1 MPSTPLHGTPSTNVY
16 LNAIQWGGWQWTD
29 GAPAGTNITYFFGPA
44 GQNLNGFVGS
54 GTGNSVAWSASEQT
68 AYRAALQEWANV
80 ANVTFTEVLSYAQA
94 DLVEW
99 LFNKPGSSLLGL
111 HETPEHAAATDGT
124 AWGGYNIAGVGWN
137 TSGLAAGGFGFVTLV
152 HELGHALGLA
162 HPHDNGGG
170 SSLFPGVRPNVSS
183 DLGDNNLNQGIFTTM
198 SYNDGWRTGPS
209 GNQSSFNFGWQSGP
223 MAFDIAATQFLYGA
237 NTTFNSGDNTY
248 TLPDADVAGTFWDA
262 IWDTGGTDT
271 IQYNGTRNTVI
282 NLTAATL
289 DDSPTGG
296 GAPSYASGIHGGF
309 TIANGVV
316 IENVVGG
323 SGNDM
328 MTGNSAA
335 NQFQGRGGN
344 DTIDGM
350 GGIDTAV
357 FSGLRSQYTLIPLD
371 GNGVRVTGPDGADM
385 LSNLEELTFNDQ
397 TVDWTS
403 GFKSSTFELAAFG
416 PGAGGWSTNDTYPRK
431 LADVNADSRADI
443 VAFSAAGVYESLAT
457 GNGNFMAPTFEL
469 AAFGTMAGG
478 WSSDNTYPRVLADVS
493 ADGRADIVAFSSA
506 GVYESLATG
515 NGDFMAPTFE
525 LAAFGT
531 TAGGWS
537 SDDTY
542 PRRLADVNG
551 DTRADIIAFS
561 SAGVYESLATGN
573 GDFMAPTFELAA
585 FGTMAGG
592 WSSNDTYPRE
602 LADVDGDG
610 MADIVGFS
618 SAGVYVSRA
627 TGNGHFGTPTF
638 ELAAFGAG
646 GGAGGWTSD
655 DLYPRMLADVNADGR
670 ADIVGFGSAGV
681 YTSLATGGGHFAAPA
696 FTDMA
701 FGLGAGN
708 WSSDTT
714 YPRQLADVNAD
725 GKADVVGF
733 GYGGVLTSQSEFI
746 RI

>member
-1 MPSTPLHGTPSTNVY
+1 MPSTPLHGTSSTNVY

-29 GAPAGTNITYFFGPA
+29 APAGTNIAYFFGPA

-80 ANVTFTEVLSYAQA
+80 ANVTFTEVLSYAEA

-124 AWGGYNIAGVGWN
+124 AWGGYNTAGVGWT
-137 TSGLAAGGFGFVTLV
+137 TSGLAAGGFGFITLV

-170 SSLFPGVRPNVSS
+170 SPTFPGVTLFDSS

-248 TLPDADVAGTFWDA
+248 TLPDADAAGTFWDA

-416 PGAGGWSTNDTYPRK
+416 PGAGGWSSNDTYPRK

-618 SAGVYVSRA
+618 SGGVYVSRA

-701 FGLGAGN
+701 FGVGAGG

>member
-1 MPSTPLHGTPSTNVY
+1 MPSVPLHGTSSTNIY

-29 GAPAGTNITYFFGPA
+29 APAGTNITYYFGGA
-44 GQNLNGFVGS
+44 GQNLNNRL
-54 GTGNSVAWSASEQT
+54 GTGTSVAWLASEQT

-80 ANVTFTEVLSYAQA
+80 ANVTFTEVGSSAQP

-99 LFNKPGSSLLGL
+99 LFNRPGSSLLGL
-111 HETPEHAAATDGT
+111 HETPEHAASAPDGA
-124 AWGGYNIAGVGWN
+124 AWGGYNIAGGGWT
-137 TSGLAAGGFGFVTLV
+137 TSGLAAGGFGFITLV

-170 SSLFPGVRPNVSS
+170 SPTFPGVRLFHPS

-209 GNQSSFNFGWQSGP
+209 GNQGSFNFGWQSGP

-237 NTTFNSGDNTY
+237 NTTFNSGNNTY
-248 TLPDADVAGTFWDA
+248 TLPDADVAGTFWDC

-271 IQYNGTRNTVI
+271 IAYNGTRNTVI

-296 GAPSYASGIHGGF
+296 GVPSYASGIHGGF
-309 TIANGVV
+309 TIANGVM
-316 IENVVGG
+316 IENAVGG
-323 SGNDM
+323 SGNDVI
-328 MTGNSAA
+328 TGNSAD

-344 DTIDGM
+344 DTMDGM

-357 FSGLRSQYTLIPLD
+357 FSGLRSQSTLLPLD

-385 LSNLEELTFNDQ
+385 LSNVEKLTFNDQ

-416 PGAGGWSTNDTYPRK
+416 PGAGGWSSNDTYPRK
-431 LADVNADSRADI
+431 LADVDGGGMADI
-443 VAFSAAGVYESLAT
+443 VAFSSPVSTKSLAT
-457 GNGNFMAPTFEL
+457 GGGHFAMPTFEL
-469 AAFGTMAGG
+469 AAFGVEAGG
-478 WSSDNTYPRVLADVS
+478 WSSENTYPRRLADVNG
-493 ADGRADIVAFSSA
+493 DGKADIVAFSSA
-506 GVYESLATG
+506 GVYESHATV
-515 NGDFMAPTFE
+515 
-525 LAAFGT
+525 
-531 TAGGWS
+531 GGHF
-537 SDDTY
+537 
-542 PRRLADVNG
+542 A
-551 DTRADIIAFS
+551 
-561 SAGVYESLATGN
+561 
-573 GDFMAPTFELAA
+573 MPTFELAA

-592 WSSNDTYPRE
+592 WSSNDTYPRA
-602 LADVDGDG
+602 LADVTGDG

-627 TGNGHFGTPTF
+627 TGNGHFAASTF

-646 GGAGGWTSD
+646 PRGGGWTSNNT
-655 DLYPRMLADVNADGR
+655 YPRTLADVNADGR

-681 YTSLATGGGHFAAPA
+681 YVSLATGGGHFAAPA
-696 FTDMA
+696 FTDTA
-701 FGLGAGN
+701 FGVGAGG
-708 WSSDTT
+708 WSSYNA

-733 GYGGVLTSQSEFI
+733 GYSGVLASQSEFI
-746 RI
+746 SI

>member
-1 MPSTPLHGTPSTNVY
+1 MPSTPLHGTSSTNVY

-29 GAPAGTNITYFFGPA
+29 APAGTNIAYFFGPA

-80 ANVTFTEVLSYAQA
+80 ANVTFTEVLSYAEA

-124 AWGGYNIAGVGWN
+124 AWGGYNTAGVGWT
-137 TSGLAAGGFGFVTLV
+137 TSGLAAGGFGFITLV

-170 SSLFPGVRPNVSS
+170 SPTFPGVTLFDSS

-223 MAFDIAATQFLYGA
+223 MAFDIAASQFLYGA

-248 TLPDADVAGTFWDA
+248 TLPDADAAGTFWDA

-416 PGAGGWSTNDTYPRK
+416 PGAGGWSSNDTYPRK

-618 SAGVYVSRA
+618 SGGVYVSRA

-701 FGLGAGN
+701 FGVGAGG

-733 GYGGVLTSQSEFI
+733 GYGGVLASQSEFI